1 MEKSD
6 LALLG
11 GVMQMPKNDNK
22 PSLFADELRGDLSS
36 VEVCGGNL
44 GDAKNA
50 IMLMLKNNRN

>member
-22 PSLFADELRGDLSS
+22 PSLFADELRGDLS
-36 VEVCGGNL
+36 VEVCGENL
-44 GDAKNA
+44 GDAKSANA
-50 IMLMLKNNRN
+50 NAKK

>member
-22 PSLFADELRGDLSS
+22 PSLFADELRGDLS